1 MPTLPGVA
9 KPVGPLRAI
18 ALLTLTLI
26 FGGCASAPAM
36 DENCTSLDCVM
47 QQAQN
52 DIARKCTND
61 LRRYEHQKAKLID
74 AEYRYPL
81 TNYETYRNFVSM
93 GGRGPSPF
101 KWCSEY
107 AARKVQ
113 PQYTALTASTSTK

>member
-1 MPTLPGVA
+1 MSEPSLLRVTIADDPPARLDKALARDV
-9 KPVGPLRAI
+9 PVE
-18 ALLTLTLI
+18 
-26 FGGCASAPAM
+26 ASL
-36 DENCTSLDCVM
+36 SRSRL
-47 QQAQN
+47 
-52 DIARKCTND
+52 
-61 LRRYEHQKAKLID
+61 AKLID